1 MNIRIAVLGLAAI
14 LLSACTDQDW
24 NHALSYVGANDQPA
38 AAAPAPQRPA
48 PQPAAARAAPPA
60 PVQQAQAP
68 KLNSFCENVAK
79 QDSEGNDFDAPTQQR
94 VFIRSYQQCVAI
106 FGDASE

>member
-14 LLSACTDQDW
+14 FLSACTAQQW
-24 NHALSYVGANDQPA
+24 NHAVSYVGANDQA
-38 AAAPAPQRPA
+38 AATPAPERPA
-48 PQPAAARAAPPA
+48 PQPMAARTAAPT

-68 KLNSFCENVAK
+68 KLNNFCENVAK